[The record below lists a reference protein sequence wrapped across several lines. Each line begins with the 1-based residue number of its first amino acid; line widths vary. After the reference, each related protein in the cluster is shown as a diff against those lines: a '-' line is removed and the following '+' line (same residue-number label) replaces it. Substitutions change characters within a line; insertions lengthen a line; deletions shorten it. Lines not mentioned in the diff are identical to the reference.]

1 MSEITKT
8 FGGLKTRCEGALISY
23 VTAGDPEPSRT
34 PAIID
39 ALVAGGVD
47 IVELGIPFSDPI
59 ADGPTIQAASVRA
72 LKAGTTLKGT
82 LKTVEEIK
90 GRHKV
95 PLVIMTYYNPLFRMQ
110 LKTFFES
117 ASACGVNGII
127 VPDLPVEEA
136 DQFKKLADASGID
149 TVFLAAPSTPSDRLR
164 EILKFSS
171 GFLYLV
177 SVFGV
182 TGTRE
187 KIQATTVE
195 LIKKTLE
202 VTRGRIPLS
211 VGFGI
216 SKPEHARTVLQSGA
230 DAIIVGSGFVEIIQR
245 NGNNEEEMLRALK
258 QYAHELKGAT
268 GKNSNV

>member
-8 FGGLKTRCEGALISY
+8 FNELRTRGEGALISY
-23 VTAGDPEPSRT
+23 VTAGDPELSRT
-34 PAIID
+34 PAIVD

-72 LKAGTTLKGT
+72 LKAGTTLKGV
-82 LKTVEEIK
+82 LKTVDEIK

-95 PLVIMTYYNPLFRMQ
+95 PLVIMTYYNPVFRMQ

-117 ASACGVNGII
+117 ASACEVNGII

-136 DQFKKLADASGID
+136 DQFKKLASASELD
-149 TVFLAAPSTPSDRLR
+149 TIFLAAPSTPSDRLR

-187 KIQATTVE
+187 NIQATTVD
-195 LIKKTLE
+195 LIRKTLE
-202 VTRGRIPLS
+202 VTRGKIPLS

-230 DAIIVGSGFVEIIQR
+230 DAAIVGSGFVDIIQR
-245 NGNNEEEMLRALK
+245 NESSDEEMLRALK
-258 QYAHELKGAT
+258 EYASQLKNAT
-268 GKNSNV
+268 KKKNA